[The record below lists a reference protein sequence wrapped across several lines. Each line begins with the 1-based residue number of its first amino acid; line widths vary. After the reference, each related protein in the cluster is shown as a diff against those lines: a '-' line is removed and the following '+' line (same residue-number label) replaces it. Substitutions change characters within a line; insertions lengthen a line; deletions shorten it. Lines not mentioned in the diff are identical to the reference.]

1 MAVRE
6 IKTTLSLDGE
16 KEFNRAISE
25 AGRGMRVM
33 ASEMKAAAADFDVTG
48 DEMEYLGRKSR
59 SLNSQIEQQEKIIR
73 ALEGA
78 VADSAQ
84 TYGEASS
91 KTDGYRI
98 KLNNAYA
105 ALSRLKKE
113 HEQTDKRMEELG
125 RDSERTGRRLE
136 QGIGEAA
143 DDVSRKF
150 DGMVN
155 KLDSDLGSIKA
166 MTSIS
171 AVVDVAGTIGGAVKG
186 AYDGVKSLVD
196 ETADYNRSMAF
207 LKINA
212 EQAGISFK
220 SIEDMFVS
228 VSGITGD
235 MDASIEG
242 LSNLLQIGLNPSQLE
257 RTVRLLSGIAIQ
269 IPDTMKFENLA
280 ESLLETISTGEAT
293 GQYAEYIDKLTKK
306 TGTDLETVNKALKN
320 AKKVG
325 DDAVVTSALAFL
337 EDGGALDAL
346 EKYKAEKEDLIKYFE
361 AQAKLTD
368 AQARL
373 GETMTPAATA
383 GIEMVAGFV
392 DKLTG
397 LIVSAGEAI
406 DKQKEKTKELQE
418 ENKEF
423 EESLEAETK
432 LYSTI
437 EELKEAR
444 KKAVEAGDTLEIE
457 RLDAELLLY
466 TESLNQKAQEYG
478 EGTEE
483 TFTEGFKDGLTE
495 DTSDED
501 VKSWWEK
508 LFSQTMLDDTKSYG
522 SDIAKNIGDGIE
534 SNAIYAVSKVNAMMA
549 DIQSALNRKITYPSI
564 GLPSQ
569 TSTTSYASAGT
580 SKTTIALDGKK
591 LGEATVDY
599 NNAALGQSLI
609 RAETY
614 G

>member
-48 DEMEYLGRKSR
+48 DEMEYLGRKSK
-59 SLNSQIEQQEKIIR
+59 SLNGQIEQQEKIIR

-84 TYGEASS
+84 TYGEASA

-186 AYDGVKSLVD
+186 AYDAVTGLVE
-196 ETADYNRSMAF
+196 ETAEYNKTMAF
-207 LKINA
+207 LKTNA
-212 EQAGISFK
+212 DQAGISFQTVK
-220 SIEDMFVS
+220 KMAVD

-235 MDASIEG
+235 MDATIEG
-242 LSNLLQIGLNPSQLE
+242 LSNLLASGFEADELSIAVE
-257 RTVRLLSGIAIQ
+257 RLSGAIIQ
-269 IPDTMKFENLA
+269 IPDTLKFESLA
-280 ESLLETISTGEAT
+280 DGLQETIAT
-293 GQYAEYIDKLTKK
+293 RNAVGQYAEYLERM
-306 TGTDLETVNKALKN
+306 GLDLDTVNKALAN
-320 AKKVG
+320 AGKEG
-325 DDAVVTSALAFL
+325 QEAVESVALSFL
-337 EDGGALDAL
+337 SGHGAEEAL
-346 EKYKAEKEDLIKYFE
+346 EKYRAENEALVKYFE

-383 GIEMVAGFV
+383 GIEAMSVFV
-392 DKLTG
+392 DKLNEMVVSVIGTVEKLNTEDPVQNK
-397 LIVSAGEAI
+397 LIEWA
-406 DKQKEKTKELQE
+406 DKLSGVDTKETYSQTGKNMVSEIVDGAESE
-418 ENKEF
+418 EQNVETDMKTIGDNIGTYVNDGLKAQIDTVA
-423 EESLEAETK
+423 STAAAMYQAIEAE
-432 LYSTI
+432 
-437 EELKEAR
+437 
-444 KKAVEAGDTLEIE
+444 
-457 RLDAELLLY
+457 
-466 TESLNQKAQEYG
+466 LNKPITGPKVIMPGQGSA
-478 EGTEE
+478 T
-483 TFTEGFKDGLTE
+483 
-495 DTSDED
+495 
-501 VKSWWEK
+501 
-508 LFSQTMLDDTKSYG
+508 SYG
-522 SDIAKNIGDGIE
+522 GQGSLT
-534 SNAIYAVSKVNAMMA
+534 VNV
-549 DIQSALNRKITYPSI
+549 N
-564 GLPSQ
+564 
-569 TSTTSYASAGT
+569 SY
-580 SKTTIALDGKK
+580 IDGKK
-591 LGEATVDY
+591 LSKSTVETDSAAIG
-599 NNAALGQSLI
+599 NAI
-609 RAETY
+609 DRAITY
-614 G
+614 GP

>member
-59 SLNSQIEQQEKIIR
+59 SLNSQIEQQEQIIR

-84 TYGEASS
+84 TYGEASA

-105 ALSRLKKE
+105 SLSRLKKE
-113 HEQTDKRMEELG
+113 HEQTDKRMEDLG

-207 LKINA
+207 LKTNA
-212 EQAGISFK
+212 EQAGISFQTVK
-220 SIEDMFVS
+220 KMAFD

-242 LSNLLQIGLNPSQLE
+242 LSNLLASGFEADELSTAVE
-257 RTVRLLSGIAIQ
+257 RLSGAIIQ
-269 IPDTMKFENLA
+269 LPDTLKFESLA
-280 ESLLETISTGEAT
+280 DGLQETIAT
-293 GQYAEYIDKLTKK
+293 RNAVGQYAEYLERM
-306 TGTDLETVNKALKN
+306 GLDLDTVNKSLAN
-320 AKKVG
+320 AGKEG
-325 DDAVVTSALAFL
+325 QEAVESVALAFL
-337 EDGGALDAL
+337 SGHGAEEAL
-346 EKYKAEKEDLIKYFE
+346 AKYKAEKEDLIKYFE

-423 EESLEAETK
+423 EKSLESETK

-483 TFTEGFKDGLTE
+483 TFTEGFKDSLTE

-549 DIQSALNRKITYPSI
+549 SIQSALNRKITYPSI
-564 GLPSQ
+564 GLPSP

-591 LGEATVDY
+591 LGEATVAY
-599 NNAALGQSLI
+599 NSAAMGESLI

>member
-59 SLNSQIEQQEKIIR
+59 SLNSQIEQQEQIIR

-84 TYGEASS
+84 TYGEASA

-171 AVVDVAGTIGGAVKG
+171 AVVDVARPIGGAVKG
-186 AYDGVKSLVD
+186 AYDGVKGLVD

-207 LKINA
+207 LKTNA
-212 EQAGISFK
+212 DQAGISFQTVK
-220 SIEDMFVS
+220 KMAVD

-235 MDASIEG
+235 MDATIEG
-242 LSNLLQIGLNPSQLE
+242 LSNLLASGFEADELSIAVE
-257 RTVRLLSGIAIQ
+257 RLSGAIIQ
-269 IPDTMKFENLA
+269 IPDTLKFESLA
-280 ESLLETISTGEAT
+280 DGLQETIAT
-293 GQYAEYIDKLTKK
+293 RNAVGQYAEYLERM
-306 TGTDLETVNKALKN
+306 GLDLDTVNKALAN
-320 AKKVG
+320 AGKEG
-325 DDAVVTSALAFL
+325 QEAVESVALSFL
-337 EDGGALDAL
+337 SGHGAEEAL
-346 EKYKAEKEDLIKYFE
+346 EKYRAENEALVKYFE

-483 TFTEGFKDGLTE
+483 TFTEGFKDSLTE

-534 SNAIYAVSKVNAMMA
+534 SNAIYAVSKVNTMMA
-549 DIQSALNRKITYPSI
+549 SIQSALNRKITYPSI
-564 GLPSQ
+564 SLPSP

-591 LGEATVDY
+591 LGEATVAY
-599 NNAALGQSLI
+599 NSAAMGESLI

>member
-48 DEMEYLGRKSR
+48 DEMEYLGRKSK
-59 SLNSQIEQQEKIIR
+59 SLNGQIEQQEKIIR

-84 TYGEASS
+84 TYGEASA

-186 AYDGVKSLVD
+186 AYDAVTGLVE
-196 ETADYNRSMAF
+196 ETAEYNKTMAF
-207 LKINA
+207 LKTNA
-212 EQAGISFK
+212 DQAGISFQTVK
-220 SIEDMFVS
+220 KMAVD

-235 MDASIEG
+235 MDATIEG
-242 LSNLLQIGLNPSQLE
+242 LSNLLASGFEADELSIAVE
-257 RTVRLLSGIAIQ
+257 RLSGAIIQ
-269 IPDTMKFENLA
+269 IPDTLKFESLA
-280 ESLLETISTGEAT
+280 DGLQETIAT
-293 GQYAEYIDKLTKK
+293 RNAVGQYAEYLERM
-306 TGTDLETVNKALKN
+306 GLDLDTVNKALAN
-320 AKKVG
+320 AGKEG
-325 DDAVVTSALAFL
+325 QEAVESVALSFL
-337 EDGGALDAL
+337 SGHGAEEAL
-346 EKYKAEKEDLIKYFE
+346 EKYRAENEALVKYFE

-383 GIEMVAGFV
+383 GIEAMSVFV
-392 DKLTG
+392 DKLNEMVVSVIGTVEKLNTEDPVQNK
-397 LIVSAGEAI
+397 LIEWA
-406 DKQKEKTKELQE
+406 DKLSGVDTKETYSQTGKNMVSEIVDGAESE
-418 ENKEF
+418 EQNAETDMKTIGDNIGTYVNDGLNAQIDTVA
-423 EESLEAETK
+423 STAAAMYQAIEAE
-432 LYSTI
+432 
-437 EELKEAR
+437 
-444 KKAVEAGDTLEIE
+444 
-457 RLDAELLLY
+457 
-466 TESLNQKAQEYG
+466 LNKPITGPKVIMPGQGSA
-478 EGTEE
+478 T
-483 TFTEGFKDGLTE
+483 
-495 DTSDED
+495 
-501 VKSWWEK
+501 
-508 LFSQTMLDDTKSYG
+508 SYG
-522 SDIAKNIGDGIE
+522 GQGSLT
-534 SNAIYAVSKVNAMMA
+534 VNV
-549 DIQSALNRKITYPSI
+549 N
-564 GLPSQ
+564 
-569 TSTTSYASAGT
+569 SY
-580 SKTTIALDGKK
+580 IDGKK
-591 LGEATVDY
+591 LSNSTVETDSAAIG
-599 NNAALGQSLI
+599 NAI
-609 RAETY
+609 DRAITY
-614 G
+614 GP

>member
-48 DEMEYLGRKSR
+48 DEMEYLGRKSK
-59 SLNSQIEQQEKIIR
+59 SLNGQIEQQEKIIR

-84 TYGEASS
+84 TYGEASA

-113 HEQTDKRMEELG
+113 HEQTDKRMDELG

-186 AYDGVKSLVD
+186 AYDAVTGLVE
-196 ETADYNRSMAF
+196 ETAEYNKTMAF
-207 LKINA
+207 LKTNA
-212 EQAGISFK
+212 DQAGISFQTVK
-220 SIEDMFVS
+220 KMAVD

-235 MDASIEG
+235 MDATIEG
-242 LSNLLQIGLNPSQLE
+242 LSNLLASGFEADELSIAVE
-257 RTVRLLSGIAIQ
+257 RLSGAIIQ
-269 IPDTMKFENLA
+269 IPDTLKFESLA
-280 ESLLETISTGEAT
+280 DGLQETIAT
-293 GQYAEYIDKLTKK
+293 RNAVGQYAEYLERM
-306 TGTDLETVNKALKN
+306 GLDLDTVNKALAN
-320 AKKVG
+320 AGKEG
-325 DDAVVTSALAFL
+325 QEAVESVALSFL
-337 EDGGALDAL
+337 SGHGAEEAL
-346 EKYKAEKEDLIKYFE
+346 EKYRAENEALVKYFE

-383 GIEMVAGFV
+383 GIEAMSVFV
-392 DKLTG
+392 DKLNEMVVSVIGTVEKLNTEDPVQNK
-397 LIVSAGEAI
+397 LIEWA
-406 DKQKEKTKELQE
+406 DKLSGVDTKETYSQTGKNMVSEIVDGAESE
-418 ENKEF
+418 EQNAETDMKTIGDNIGTYVNDGLNAQIDTVA
-423 EESLEAETK
+423 STAAAMYQAIEAE
-432 LYSTI
+432 
-437 EELKEAR
+437 
-444 KKAVEAGDTLEIE
+444 
-457 RLDAELLLY
+457 
-466 TESLNQKAQEYG
+466 LNKPITGPKVIMPGQGSA
-478 EGTEE
+478 T
-483 TFTEGFKDGLTE
+483 
-495 DTSDED
+495 
-501 VKSWWEK
+501 
-508 LFSQTMLDDTKSYG
+508 SYG
-522 SDIAKNIGDGIE
+522 GQGRLT
-534 SNAIYAVSKVNAMMA
+534 VNV
-549 DIQSALNRKITYPSI
+549 N
-564 GLPSQ
+564 
-569 TSTTSYASAGT
+569 SY
-580 SKTTIALDGKK
+580 IDGKK
-591 LGEATVDY
+591 LSNSTVETDSAAIG
-599 NNAALGQSLI
+599 NAI
-609 RAETY
+609 DRAITY
-614 G
+614 GP

>member
-16 KEFNRAISE
+16 KEFNKAINE

-84 TYGEASS
+84 TYGEASA

-105 ALSRLKKE
+105 SLSRLKKE

-125 RDSERTGRRLE
+125 RDSERTGRKLE

-150 DGMVN
+150 DSMVN
-155 KLDSDLGSIKA
+155 KLDSDIGSIKS

-171 AVVDVAGTIGGAVKG
+171 AVVDVAGTIGGALKG
-186 AYDGVKSLVD
+186 AYDGVKGLVD
-196 ETADYNRSMAF
+196 ETAEYNRDIGK
-207 LKINA
+207 LKTNA
-212 EQAGISFK
+212 QNAGIEFALVK
-220 SIEDMFVS
+220 DLTKDIAV
-228 VSGITGD
+228 ITGD

-242 LSNLLQIGLNPSQLE
+242 MSNLLGAGLNADELVDVVNQLLGA
-257 RTVRLLSGIAIQ
+257 VIKF
-269 IPDTMKFENLA
+269 PDTMKFETLA
-280 ESLLETISTGEAT
+280 EDLRMAIGEGGISGSLSELLTTLLPNGIKDLELLNKAIVNASKVGE
-293 GQYAEYIDKLTKK
+293 GPKK
-306 TGTDLETVNKALKN
+306 TAVLSSLTELGLEETYEL
-320 AKKVG
+320 
-325 DDAVVTSALAFL
+325 
-337 EDGGALDAL
+337 
-346 EKYKAEKEDLIKYFE
+346 YKAQNEEITKYYE
-361 AQAKLTD
+361 AQYKLTD
-368 AQARL
+368 AMANL
-373 GETMTPAATA
+373 GKTMTPAATS
-383 GIEMVAGFV
+383 GIELVAGFV
-392 DKLTG
+392 DKMTG
-397 LIVSAGEAI
+397 LIVAAGEAI
-406 DKQKEKTKELQE
+406 DKQNEKTKELQE
-418 ENKEF
+418 QQKVF
-423 EESLEAETK
+423 EESLESETK

-478 EGTEE
+478 EGIEE
-483 TFTEGFKDGLTE
+483 TLTDGFTDSLKE
-495 DTSDED
+495 DTSEEET
-501 VKSWWEK
+501 KSWWEK
-508 LFSQTMLDDTKSYG
+508 LFSQTMLDDTKTYG

-534 SNAIYAVSKVNAMMA
+534 SNAYYAVGKVNAMMA
-549 DIQSALNRKITYPSI
+549 SIQAALNRKITYPTI
-564 GLPSQ
+564 RP
-569 TSTTSYASAGT
+569 STTTSSAAYASAGT
-580 SKTTIALDGKK
+580 GKTTLSIDGKK
-591 LGEATVDY
+591 LGEATVAY

>member
-16 KEFNRAISE
+16 KEFNKAINE

-84 TYGEASS
+84 TYGEASA

-105 ALSRLKKE
+105 SLSKLKKE

-150 DGMVN
+150 DSMVN
-155 KLDSDLGSIKA
+155 KLDSDIGSIKS

-171 AVVDVAGTIGGAVKG
+171 AVVDVAGTIGGALKG
-186 AYDGVKSLVD
+186 AYDGVKGLVD
-196 ETADYNRSMAF
+196 ETAEYNRSMSF
-207 LKINA
+207 LKTNA
-212 EQAGISFK
+212 DQAGISFQTVK
-220 SIEDMFVS
+220 KMALD

-242 LSNLLQIGLNPSQLE
+242 LSNLLASGFEEDELAIAVD
-257 RTVRLLSGIAIQ
+257 RLSGAIIQ
-269 IPDTMKFENLA
+269 IPDTLKFESLA
-280 ESLLETISTGEAT
+280 DGLQETIAT
-293 GQYAEYIDKLTKK
+293 RNAVGQYAEYLERM
-306 TGTDLETVNKALKN
+306 GLDLDTVNKAL
-320 AKKVG
+320 AKAGKEG
-325 DDAVVTSALAFL
+325 QEAVESVALSFLSGHGAEEALA
-337 EDGGALDAL
+337 
-346 EKYKAEKEDLIKYFE
+346 KYRAENEELVKYFE

-368 AQARL
+368 AQAKL

-383 GIEMVAGFV
+383 GIELVAGFV

-397 LIVSAGEAI
+397 LIVAAGEAI
-406 DKQKEKTKELQE
+406 DKQNEKTKELQE
-418 ENKEF
+418 QQKVF
-423 EESLEAETK
+423 EESLESETK

-437 EELKEAR
+437 DELKEAR

-478 EGTEE
+478 EGIEE
-483 TFTEGFKDGLTE
+483 TLTDGFTDSLKE
-495 DTSDED
+495 DTSEEET
-501 VKSWWEK
+501 KSWWEK
-508 LFSQTMLDDTKSYG
+508 LFSQTMLDDTKTYG

-534 SNAIYAVSKVNAMMA
+534 SNAYYAVGKVNAMMA
-549 DIQSALNRKITYPSI
+549 SIQAALNRKITYPTI
-564 GLPSQ
+564 RPSTN
-569 TSTTSYASAGT
+569 TSSAAYASAGT
-580 SKTTIALDGKK
+580 GKTTLSIDGKK
-591 LGEATVDY
+591 LGEATVAY

>member
-48 DEMEYLGRKSR
+48 DEVEYLGRKSR

-84 TYGEASS
+84 TYGEASA

-171 AVVDVAGTIGGAVKG
+171 AVVDVAGTIGSAVKG
-186 AYDGVKSLVD
+186 AYDAVTGLVE
-196 ETADYNRSMAF
+196 ETAEYNKTMAF
-207 LKINA
+207 LKTNA
-212 EQAGISFK
+212 DQAGISFQTVK
-220 SIEDMFVS
+220 KMAVD

-235 MDASIEG
+235 MDATIEG
-242 LSNLLQIGLNPSQLE
+242 LSNLLASGFEADELSIAVE
-257 RTVRLLSGIAIQ
+257 RLSGAIIQ
-269 IPDTMKFENLA
+269 IPDTLKFESLA
-280 ESLLETISTGEAT
+280 DGLQETIAT
-293 GQYAEYIDKLTKK
+293 RNAVGQYAEYLERM
-306 TGTDLETVNKALKN
+306 GLDLDTVNKALAN
-320 AKKVG
+320 AGKEG
-325 DDAVVTSALAFL
+325 QEAVESVALSFL
-337 EDGGALDAL
+337 SGHGAEEAL
-346 EKYKAEKEDLIKYFE
+346 EKYRAENEALVKYFE

-383 GIEMVAGFV
+383 GIEAMSVFV
-392 DKLTG
+392 DKLNEMVVSVIGTVEKLNTEDPVQNK
-397 LIVSAGEAI
+397 LIEWA
-406 DKQKEKTKELQE
+406 DKLSGVDTKETYSQTGKNMVSEIVDGAESE
-418 ENKEF
+418 EQNAETDMKTIGDNIGTYVNDGLNAQIDTVA
-423 EESLEAETK
+423 STAAAMYQAIEAE
-432 LYSTI
+432 
-437 EELKEAR
+437 
-444 KKAVEAGDTLEIE
+444 
-457 RLDAELLLY
+457 
-466 TESLNQKAQEYG
+466 LNKPITGPKVVMPGQGSA
-478 EGTEE
+478 T
-483 TFTEGFKDGLTE
+483 
-495 DTSDED
+495 
-501 VKSWWEK
+501 
-508 LFSQTMLDDTKSYG
+508 SYG
-522 SDIAKNIGDGIE
+522 GQGRLT
-534 SNAIYAVSKVNAMMA
+534 VNV
-549 DIQSALNRKITYPSI
+549 N
-564 GLPSQ
+564 
-569 TSTTSYASAGT
+569 SY
-580 SKTTIALDGKK
+580 IDGKK
-591 LGEATVDY
+591 LSKSTVETDSAAIG
-599 NNAALGQSLI
+599 NAI
-609 RAETY
+609 DRAITY
-614 G
+614 GP

>member
-48 DEMEYLGRKSR
+48 DEMEYLGRKSK
-59 SLNSQIEQQEKIIR
+59 SLNGQIEQQEKIIR

-84 TYGEASS
+84 TYGEASAN
-91 KTDGYRI
+91 TDGYRI

-186 AYDGVKSLVD
+186 AYDAVTGLVE
-196 ETADYNRSMAF
+196 ETSEYNRTMAF
-207 LKINA
+207 LKTNA
-212 EQAGISFK
+212 DQAGISFQTVK
-220 SIEDMFVS
+220 KMAVD

-235 MDASIEG
+235 MDATIEG
-242 LSNLLQIGLNPSQLE
+242 LSNLLASGFEADELSIAVE
-257 RTVRLLSGIAIQ
+257 RLSGAIIQ
-269 IPDTMKFENLA
+269 IPDTLKFESLA
-280 ESLLETISTGEAT
+280 DGLQETIAT
-293 GQYAEYIDKLTKK
+293 RNAVGQYAEYLERM
-306 TGTDLETVNKALKN
+306 GLDLETVNKALAN
-320 AKKVG
+320 AGKEG
-325 DDAVVTSALAFL
+325 QEAVESVALSFL
-337 EDGGALDAL
+337 SGHGAEEAL
-346 EKYKAEKEDLIKYFE
+346 EKYRAENEALVKYFE

-383 GIEMVAGFV
+383 GIEAMSVFV
-392 DKLTG
+392 DKLNEMVVSVIGTVEKLNTEDPVQNK
-397 LIVSAGEAI
+397 LIEWA
-406 DKQKEKTKELQE
+406 DKLSGVDTKETYSQTGKNMVSEIVDGAESE
-418 ENKEF
+418 EQNAETDMKTIGDNIGTYVNDGLNAQIDTVA
-423 EESLEAETK
+423 STAAAMYQAIEAE
-432 LYSTI
+432 
-437 EELKEAR
+437 
-444 KKAVEAGDTLEIE
+444 
-457 RLDAELLLY
+457 
-466 TESLNQKAQEYG
+466 LNKPITGPKVVMPGQGSA
-478 EGTEE
+478 T
-483 TFTEGFKDGLTE
+483 
-495 DTSDED
+495 
-501 VKSWWEK
+501 
-508 LFSQTMLDDTKSYG
+508 SYG
-522 SDIAKNIGDGIE
+522 GQGSLT
-534 SNAIYAVSKVNAMMA
+534 VNV
-549 DIQSALNRKITYPSI
+549 N
-564 GLPSQ
+564 
-569 TSTTSYASAGT
+569 SY
-580 SKTTIALDGKK
+580 IDGKK
-591 LGEATVDY
+591 LSNSTVETDSAAIG
-599 NNAALGQSLI
+599 NAI
-609 RAETY
+609 DRAITY
-614 G
+614 GP

>member
-59 SLNSQIEQQEKIIR
+59 SLNSQIEQQEQIIR

-84 TYGEASS
+84 TYGEASA

-105 ALSRLKKE
+105 SLSRLKKE

-186 AYDGVKSLVD
+186 AYDAVTGLVE
-196 ETADYNRSMAF
+196 ETSEYNRTMAF
-207 LKINA
+207 LKTNA
-212 EQAGISFK
+212 DQAGTSFQTVK
-220 SIEDMFVS
+220 KMAVD

-235 MDASIEG
+235 MDATIEG
-242 LSNLLQIGLNPSQLE
+242 LSNLLASGFEADELSIAVE
-257 RTVRLLSGIAIQ
+257 RLSGAIIQ
-269 IPDTMKFENLA
+269 IPDTLKFESLA
-280 ESLLETISTGEAT
+280 DGLQETIAT
-293 GQYAEYIDKLTKK
+293 RNAVGQYAEYLERM
-306 TGTDLETVNKALKN
+306 GLDLDTVNKALAN
-320 AKKVG
+320 AGKEG
-325 DDAVVTSALAFL
+325 QEAVESVALSFL
-337 EDGGALDAL
+337 SGHGAEEAL
-346 EKYKAEKEDLIKYFE
+346 EKYRAENEALVKYFE

-383 GIEMVAGFV
+383 GIEAMSVFV
-392 DKLTG
+392 DKLNEMVVSVIGTVEKLNTEDPVQNKLIEWADKLSGVDTKDTYSQTG
-397 LIVSAGEAI
+397 KNMVSEIVDGAESEEQNAETDMKTIGDNIGTYINDGLNAQIDTVASTAAAMYQAI
-406 DKQKEKTKELQE
+406 
-418 ENKEF
+418 
-423 EESLEAETK
+423 EAE
-432 LYSTI
+432 
-437 EELKEAR
+437 
-444 KKAVEAGDTLEIE
+444 
-457 RLDAELLLY
+457 
-466 TESLNQKAQEYG
+466 LNKPITGPKVIMPGQGSA
-478 EGTEE
+478 T
-483 TFTEGFKDGLTE
+483 
-495 DTSDED
+495 
-501 VKSWWEK
+501 
-508 LFSQTMLDDTKSYG
+508 SYG
-522 SDIAKNIGDGIE
+522 GQGRLT
-534 SNAIYAVSKVNAMMA
+534 VNV
-549 DIQSALNRKITYPSI
+549 N
-564 GLPSQ
+564 
-569 TSTTSYASAGT
+569 SY
-580 SKTTIALDGKK
+580 IDGKK
-591 LGEATVDY
+591 LSNSTVETDSAAIG
-599 NNAALGQSLI
+599 NAI
-609 RAETY
+609 DRAITY
-614 G
+614 GP

>member
-59 SLNSQIEQQEKIIR
+59 SLNSQIEQQEQIIR

-84 TYGEASS
+84 TYGEASA

-171 AVVDVAGTIGGAVKG
+171 AVVDVAGTIGGSVKG
-186 AYDGVKSLVD
+186 AYDAVTGLVE
-196 ETADYNRSMAF
+196 ETAEYNKTMAF
-207 LKINA
+207 LKTNA
-212 EQAGISFK
+212 DQAGISFQTVK
-220 SIEDMFVS
+220 KMAVD

-235 MDASIEG
+235 MDATIEG
-242 LSNLLQIGLNPSQLE
+242 LSNLLASGFEADELSIAVE
-257 RTVRLLSGIAIQ
+257 RLSGAIIQ
-269 IPDTMKFENLA
+269 IPDTLKFESLA
-280 ESLLETISTGEAT
+280 DGLQETIAT
-293 GQYAEYIDKLTKK
+293 RNAVGQYAEYLERM
-306 TGTDLETVNKALKN
+306 GLDLDTVNKALAN
-320 AKKVG
+320 AGKEG
-325 DDAVVTSALAFL
+325 QEAVESVALSFL
-337 EDGGALDAL
+337 SGHGAEEAL
-346 EKYKAEKEDLIKYFE
+346 EKYRAENEALVKYFE

-383 GIEMVAGFV
+383 GIEAMSVFV
-392 DKLTG
+392 DKLNEMVVSVIGTVEKLNTEDPVQNK
-397 LIVSAGEAI
+397 LIEWA
-406 DKQKEKTKELQE
+406 DKLSGVDTKETYSQTGKNMVSEIVDGAESE
-418 ENKEF
+418 EQNAETDMKTIGDNIGTYVNDGLNAQIDTVA
-423 EESLEAETK
+423 STAAAMYQAIEAE
-432 LYSTI
+432 
-437 EELKEAR
+437 
-444 KKAVEAGDTLEIE
+444 
-457 RLDAELLLY
+457 
-466 TESLNQKAQEYG
+466 LNKPITGPKVVMPGQGSA
-478 EGTEE
+478 T
-483 TFTEGFKDGLTE
+483 
-495 DTSDED
+495 
-501 VKSWWEK
+501 
-508 LFSQTMLDDTKSYG
+508 SYG
-522 SDIAKNIGDGIE
+522 GQGSLT
-534 SNAIYAVSKVNAMMA
+534 VNV
-549 DIQSALNRKITYPSI
+549 N
-564 GLPSQ
+564 
-569 TSTTSYASAGT
+569 SY
-580 SKTTIALDGKK
+580 IDGKK
-591 LGEATVDY
+591 LSKSTVETDSAAIG
-599 NNAALGQSLI
+599 NAI
-609 RAETY
+609 DRAITY
-614 G
+614 GP

>member
-59 SLNSQIEQQEKIIR
+59 SLNSQIEQQEQIIR

-84 TYGEASS
+84 TYGEASA

-171 AVVDVAGTIGGAVKG
+171 AVVDVAGTIGGAMKG
-186 AYDGVKSLVD
+186 AYDAVTGLVE
-196 ETADYNRSMAF
+196 ETSEYNRTMAF
-207 LKINA
+207 LKTNA
-212 EQAGISFK
+212 DQAGISFQTVK
-220 SIEDMFVS
+220 KMAVD

-235 MDASIEG
+235 MDATIEG
-242 LSNLLQIGLNPSQLE
+242 LSNLLASGFEADELSIAVE
-257 RTVRLLSGIAIQ
+257 RLSGAIIQ
-269 IPDTMKFENLA
+269 IPDTLKFESLA
-280 ESLLETISTGEAT
+280 DGLQETIAT
-293 GQYAEYIDKLTKK
+293 RNAVGQYAEYLERM
-306 TGTDLETVNKALKN
+306 GLDLDTVNKALAN
-320 AKKVG
+320 AGKEG
-325 DDAVVTSALAFL
+325 QEAVESVALSFL
-337 EDGGALDAL
+337 SGHGAEEAL
-346 EKYKAEKEDLIKYFE
+346 EKYRAENEALVKYFE

-383 GIEMVAGFV
+383 GIEAMSVFV
-392 DKLTG
+392 DKLNSMVVSVIGTVDKLNEDDPVQNK
-397 LIVSAGEAI
+397 LIEWA
-406 DKQKEKTKELQE
+406 DKLSGVDTKETYSQTGKNMVSEIVDGAESE
-418 ENKEF
+418 EQNAETDMKTIGDNIGTYVNDGLNAQIDTVA
-423 EESLEAETK
+423 STAAAMYQAIEAE
-432 LYSTI
+432 
-437 EELKEAR
+437 
-444 KKAVEAGDTLEIE
+444 
-457 RLDAELLLY
+457 
-466 TESLNQKAQEYG
+466 LNKPITGPKVVMPGQGSA
-478 EGTEE
+478 T
-483 TFTEGFKDGLTE
+483 
-495 DTSDED
+495 
-501 VKSWWEK
+501 
-508 LFSQTMLDDTKSYG
+508 SYG
-522 SDIAKNIGDGIE
+522 GQGSLT
-534 SNAIYAVSKVNAMMA
+534 VNV
-549 DIQSALNRKITYPSI
+549 N
-564 GLPSQ
+564 
-569 TSTTSYASAGT
+569 SY
-580 SKTTIALDGKK
+580 IDGKK
-591 LGEATVDY
+591 LSNSTVETDSAAIG
-599 NNAALGQSLI
+599 NAI
-609 RAETY
+609 DRAITY
-614 G
+614 GP

>member
-16 KEFNRAISE
+16 KEFNRAINE

-84 TYGEASS
+84 TYGEASA

-125 RDSERTGRRLE
+125 RDSERTGRKLE

-155 KLDSDLGSIKA
+155 KLDSDIGSIKS

-171 AVVDVAGTIGGAVKG
+171 AVVDVAGKIGGALKG
-186 AYDGVKSLVD
+186 AYDGVKGLVD
-196 ETADYNRSMAF
+196 ETAEYNRDIGK
-207 LKINA
+207 LKTNA
-212 EQAGISFK
+212 QNAGIEFALVK
-220 SIEDMFVS
+220 DLTKDIAV
-228 VSGITGD
+228 ITGD

-242 LSNLLQIGLNPSQLE
+242 MSNLLGAGLNADELVDVVNQLLGA
-257 RTVRLLSGIAIQ
+257 VIKF
-269 IPDTMKFENLA
+269 PDTMKFETLA
-280 ESLLETISTGEAT
+280 EDLRMAIGEGGISGSLSELLTTLLPNGIKDLELLNKAIVNASKVGE
-293 GQYAEYIDKLTKK
+293 GPKK
-306 TGTDLETVNKALKN
+306 TAVLSSLTELGLEETYEL
-320 AKKVG
+320 
-325 DDAVVTSALAFL
+325 
-337 EDGGALDAL
+337 
-346 EKYKAEKEDLIKYFE
+346 YKAQNKEITKYYE
-361 AQAKLTD
+361 AQYKLTD
-368 AQARL
+368 AMANL
-373 GETMTPAATA
+373 GKTMTPASTS
-383 GIEMVAGFV
+383 GIEMMSGFV
-392 DKLTG
+392 DKMTELISAAGKKVEEFNAEAEQSQEAAAAFDDAVDAETG
-397 LIVSAGEAI
+397 YYTKLDELNEKIREA
-406 DKQKEKTKELQE
+406 DRSGNT
-418 ENKEF
+418 
-423 EESLEAETK
+423 LEASR
-432 LYSTI
+432 LM
-437 EELKEAR
+437 EER
-444 KKAVEAGDTLEIE
+444 KKLIDEIASYVQE
-457 RLDAELLLY
+457 NDDKI
-466 TESLNQKAQEYG
+466 TESLTTG
-478 EGTEE
+478 VT
-483 TFTEGFKDGLTE
+483 DGLEE
-495 DTSDED
+495 DTSEEE

-522 SDIAKNIGDGIE
+522 SDIAKNIGDGIDD
-534 SNAIYAVSKVNAMMA
+534 NAYYAIGKARAMMSS
-549 DIQSALNRKITYPSI
+549 IQSALNRKLTYPTIS
-564 GLPSQ
+564 P
-569 TSTTSYASAGT
+569 STTTSSTAYASAGT
-580 SKTTIALDGKK
+580 GKTTLSIDGKK
-591 LGEATVDY
+591 LGEATVAY

>member
-48 DEMEYLGRKSR
+48 DEMEYLGRKSK
-59 SLNSQIEQQEKIIR
+59 SLNGQIEQQEKIIR

-84 TYGEASS
+84 TYGEASA

-105 ALSRLKKE
+105 SLSRLKKE

-186 AYDGVKSLVD
+186 AYDAVTGLVE
-196 ETADYNRSMAF
+196 ETAEYNKTMAF
-207 LKINA
+207 LKTNA
-212 EQAGISFK
+212 DQAGISFQTVK
-220 SIEDMFVS
+220 KMAVD

-235 MDASIEG
+235 MDATIEG
-242 LSNLLQIGLNPSQLE
+242 LSNLLASGFEADELSIAVE
-257 RTVRLLSGIAIQ
+257 RLSGAIIQ
-269 IPDTMKFENLA
+269 IPDTLKFESLA
-280 ESLLETISTGEAT
+280 DGLQETIAT
-293 GQYAEYIDKLTKK
+293 RNAVGQYAEYLERM
-306 TGTDLETVNKALKN
+306 GLDLDTVNKALAN
-320 AKKVG
+320 AGKEG
-325 DDAVVTSALAFL
+325 QEAVESVALSFL
-337 EDGGALDAL
+337 SGHGAEEAL
-346 EKYKAEKEDLIKYFE
+346 EKYRAENEALVKYFE

-383 GIEMVAGFV
+383 GIEAMSVFV
-392 DKLTG
+392 DKLNEMVVSVIGTVEKLNTEDPVQNK
-397 LIVSAGEAI
+397 LIEWA
-406 DKQKEKTKELQE
+406 DKLSGVDTKETYSQTGKNMVSEIVDGAESE
-418 ENKEF
+418 EQNAETDMKTIGDNIGTYVNDGLNAQIDTVA
-423 EESLEAETK
+423 STAAAMYQAIEAE
-432 LYSTI
+432 
-437 EELKEAR
+437 
-444 KKAVEAGDTLEIE
+444 
-457 RLDAELLLY
+457 
-466 TESLNQKAQEYG
+466 LNKPITGPKVIMPGQGSA
-478 EGTEE
+478 T
-483 TFTEGFKDGLTE
+483 
-495 DTSDED
+495 
-501 VKSWWEK
+501 
-508 LFSQTMLDDTKSYG
+508 SYG
-522 SDIAKNIGDGIE
+522 GQGSLT
-534 SNAIYAVSKVNAMMA
+534 VNV
-549 DIQSALNRKITYPSI
+549 N
-564 GLPSQ
+564 
-569 TSTTSYASAGT
+569 SY
-580 SKTTIALDGKK
+580 IDGKK
-591 LGEATVDY
+591 LSKSTVETDSAAIG
-599 NNAALGQSLI
+599 NAI
-609 RAETY
+609 DRAITY
-614 G
+614 GP

>member
-84 TYGEASS
+84 TYGEASA

-171 AVVDVAGTIGGAVKG
+171 AVVDVAGTIGGAEKG
-186 AYDGVKSLVD
+186 AYDAVTGLVE
-196 ETADYNRSMAF
+196 ETAEYNKTMAF
-207 LKINA
+207 LKTNA
-212 EQAGISFK
+212 DQAGISFQTVK
-220 SIEDMFVS
+220 KMAVD

-235 MDASIEG
+235 MDATIEG
-242 LSNLLQIGLNPSQLE
+242 LSNLLASGFEADELSIAVE
-257 RTVRLLSGIAIQ
+257 RLSGAIIQ
-269 IPDTMKFENLA
+269 IPDTLKFESLA
-280 ESLLETISTGEAT
+280 DGLQETIAT
-293 GQYAEYIDKLTKK
+293 RNAVGQYAEYLERM
-306 TGTDLETVNKALKN
+306 GLDLDTVNKALAN
-320 AKKVG
+320 AGKEG
-325 DDAVVTSALAFL
+325 QEAVESVALSFL
-337 EDGGALDAL
+337 SGHGAEEAL
-346 EKYKAEKEDLIKYFE
+346 EKYRAENEALVKYFE

-383 GIEMVAGFV
+383 GIEAMSVFV
-392 DKLTG
+392 DKLNEMVVSVIGTVEKLNTEDPVQNK
-397 LIVSAGEAI
+397 LIEWA
-406 DKQKEKTKELQE
+406 DKLSGVDTKETYSQTGKNMVSEIVDGAESE
-418 ENKEF
+418 EQNAETDMKTIGDNIGTYVNDGLKAQIDTVA
-423 EESLEAETK
+423 STAAAMYQAIEAE
-432 LYSTI
+432 
-437 EELKEAR
+437 
-444 KKAVEAGDTLEIE
+444 
-457 RLDAELLLY
+457 
-466 TESLNQKAQEYG
+466 LNKPITGPKVIMPGQGSA
-478 EGTEE
+478 T
-483 TFTEGFKDGLTE
+483 
-495 DTSDED
+495 
-501 VKSWWEK
+501 
-508 LFSQTMLDDTKSYG
+508 SYG
-522 SDIAKNIGDGIE
+522 GQGSLT
-534 SNAIYAVSKVNAMMA
+534 VNV
-549 DIQSALNRKITYPSI
+549 N
-564 GLPSQ
+564 
-569 TSTTSYASAGT
+569 SY
-580 SKTTIALDGKK
+580 IDGKK
-591 LGEATVDY
+591 LSKSTVETDSAAIG
-599 NNAALGQSLI
+599 NAI
-609 RAETY
+609 DRAITY
-614 G
+614 GP

>member
-6 IKTTLSLDGE
+6 IKTTLTLDGE

-48 DEMEYLGRKSR
+48 DEMEYLGRKSK
-59 SLNSQIEQQEKIIR
+59 SLNGQIEQQEKIIR

-84 TYGEASS
+84 TYGEASA

-186 AYDGVKSLVD
+186 AYDAVTGLVE
-196 ETADYNRSMAF
+196 ETAEYNKTMAF
-207 LKINA
+207 LKTNA
-212 EQAGISFK
+212 DQAGISFQTVK
-220 SIEDMFVS
+220 KMAVD

-235 MDASIEG
+235 MDATIEG
-242 LSNLLQIGLNPSQLE
+242 LSNLLASGFEADELSIAVE
-257 RTVRLLSGIAIQ
+257 RLSGAIIQ
-269 IPDTMKFENLA
+269 IPDTLKFESLA
-280 ESLLETISTGEAT
+280 DGLQETIAT
-293 GQYAEYIDKLTKK
+293 RNAVGQYAEYLERM
-306 TGTDLETVNKALKN
+306 GLDLETVNKALAN
-320 AKKVG
+320 AGKEG
-325 DDAVVTSALAFL
+325 QEAVESVALSFL
-337 EDGGALDAL
+337 SGHGAEEAL
-346 EKYKAEKEDLIKYFE
+346 EKYRAENEELIKYFE

-383 GIEMVAGFV
+383 GIEAMSVFV
-392 DKLTG
+392 DKLNEMVVSVIGTVEKLNTEDPVQNK
-397 LIVSAGEAI
+397 LIEWA
-406 DKQKEKTKELQE
+406 DKLSGVDTKETYSQTGKNMVSEIVDGAESE
-418 ENKEF
+418 EQNAETDMKTIGDNIGTYVNDGLNAQIGTVA
-423 EESLEAETK
+423 STAAAMYQAIEAE
-432 LYSTI
+432 
-437 EELKEAR
+437 
-444 KKAVEAGDTLEIE
+444 
-457 RLDAELLLY
+457 
-466 TESLNQKAQEYG
+466 LNKPITGPKVIMPGQGSA
-478 EGTEE
+478 T
-483 TFTEGFKDGLTE
+483 
-495 DTSDED
+495 
-501 VKSWWEK
+501 
-508 LFSQTMLDDTKSYG
+508 SYG
-522 SDIAKNIGDGIE
+522 GQGRLT
-534 SNAIYAVSKVNAMMA
+534 VNV
-549 DIQSALNRKITYPSI
+549 N
-564 GLPSQ
+564 
-569 TSTTSYASAGT
+569 SY
-580 SKTTIALDGKK
+580 IDGKK
-591 LGEATVDY
+591 LSNSTVETDSAAIG
-599 NNAALGQSLI
+599 NAI
-609 RAETY
+609 DRAITY
-614 G
+614 GP

>member
-48 DEMEYLGRKSR
+48 DEMEYLGRKSK
-59 SLNSQIEQQEKIIR
+59 SLNSQIEQQEQIIR

-84 TYGEASS
+84 TYGEASA

-186 AYDGVKSLVD
+186 AYDAVTGLVE
-196 ETADYNRSMAF
+196 ETSEYNRTMAF
-207 LKINA
+207 LKTNA
-212 EQAGISFK
+212 DQAGISFQTVK
-220 SIEDMFVS
+220 KMAVD

-235 MDASIEG
+235 MDATIEG
-242 LSNLLQIGLNPSQLE
+242 LSNLLASGFEADELSIAVE
-257 RTVRLLSGIAIQ
+257 RLSGAIIQ
-269 IPDTMKFENLA
+269 IPDTLKFESLA
-280 ESLLETISTGEAT
+280 DGLQETIAT
-293 GQYAEYIDKLTKK
+293 RNAVGQYAEYLERM
-306 TGTDLETVNKALKN
+306 GLDLDTVNKALAN
-320 AKKVG
+320 AGKEG
-325 DDAVVTSALAFL
+325 QEAVESVALSFL
-337 EDGGALDAL
+337 SGHGAEEAL
-346 EKYKAEKEDLIKYFE
+346 EKYRAENEALVKYFE

-383 GIEMVAGFV
+383 GIEAMSVFV
-392 DKLTG
+392 DKLNEMVVSVIGTVEKLNTEDPVQNK
-397 LIVSAGEAI
+397 LIEWA
-406 DKQKEKTKELQE
+406 DKLSGVDTKETYSQTGKNMVSEIVDGAESE
-418 ENKEF
+418 EQNAETDMKTIGDNIGTYVNDGLNAQIDTVA
-423 EESLEAETK
+423 STAAAMYQAIEAE
-432 LYSTI
+432 
-437 EELKEAR
+437 
-444 KKAVEAGDTLEIE
+444 
-457 RLDAELLLY
+457 
-466 TESLNQKAQEYG
+466 LNKPITGPKVIMPGQGSA
-478 EGTEE
+478 T
-483 TFTEGFKDGLTE
+483 
-495 DTSDED
+495 
-501 VKSWWEK
+501 
-508 LFSQTMLDDTKSYG
+508 SYG
-522 SDIAKNIGDGIE
+522 GQGSLT
-534 SNAIYAVSKVNAMMA
+534 VNV
-549 DIQSALNRKITYPSI
+549 N
-564 GLPSQ
+564 
-569 TSTTSYASAGT
+569 SY
-580 SKTTIALDGKK
+580 IDGKK
-591 LGEATVDY
+591 LSKSTVETDSAAIG
-599 NNAALGQSLI
+599 NAI
-609 RAETY
+609 DRAITY
-614 G
+614 GP

>member
-84 TYGEASS
+84 TYGEASA

-186 AYDGVKSLVD
+186 AYDAVTGLVE
-196 ETADYNRSMAF
+196 ETAEYNKTMAF
-207 LKINA
+207 LKTNA
-212 EQAGISFK
+212 DQAGISFQTVK
-220 SIEDMFVS
+220 KMAID

-235 MDASIEG
+235 MDATIEG
-242 LSNLLQIGLNPSQLE
+242 LSNLLASGFEADELSIAVE
-257 RTVRLLSGIAIQ
+257 RLSGAIIQ
-269 IPDTMKFENLA
+269 IPDTLKFESLA
-280 ESLLETISTGEAT
+280 DGLQETIAT
-293 GQYAEYIDKLTKK
+293 RNAVGQYAEYLERM
-306 TGTDLETVNKALKN
+306 GLDLDTVNKALAN
-320 AKKVG
+320 AGKEG
-325 DDAVVTSALAFL
+325 QEAVESVALSFL
-337 EDGGALDAL
+337 SGHGAEEAL
-346 EKYKAEKEDLIKYFE
+346 EKYRAENEALVKYFE

-383 GIEMVAGFV
+383 GIEAMSVFV
-392 DKLTG
+392 DKLNEMVVSVIGTVEKLNTEDPVQNK
-397 LIVSAGEAI
+397 LIEWA
-406 DKQKEKTKELQE
+406 DKLSGVDTKETYSQTGKNMVSEIVDGAESE
-418 ENKEF
+418 EQNAETDMKTIGDNIGTYVNDGLKAQIDTVA
-423 EESLEAETK
+423 STAAAMYQAIEAE
-432 LYSTI
+432 
-437 EELKEAR
+437 
-444 KKAVEAGDTLEIE
+444 
-457 RLDAELLLY
+457 
-466 TESLNQKAQEYG
+466 LNKPITGPKVIMPGQGSA
-478 EGTEE
+478 T
-483 TFTEGFKDGLTE
+483 
-495 DTSDED
+495 
-501 VKSWWEK
+501 
-508 LFSQTMLDDTKSYG
+508 SYG
-522 SDIAKNIGDGIE
+522 GQGSLT
-534 SNAIYAVSKVNAMMA
+534 VNV
-549 DIQSALNRKITYPSI
+549 N
-564 GLPSQ
+564 
-569 TSTTSYASAGT
+569 SY
-580 SKTTIALDGKK
+580 IDGKK
-591 LGEATVDY
+591 LSKSTVETDSAAIG
-599 NNAALGQSLI
+599 NAI
-609 RAETY
+609 DRAITY
-614 G
+614 GP

>member
-48 DEMEYLGRKSR
+48 DEMEYLGRKSK
-59 SLNSQIEQQEKIIR
+59 SLNGQIEQQEKIIR

-78 VADSAQ
+78 VDDSAQ
-84 TYGEASS
+84 TYGEASA

-186 AYDGVKSLVD
+186 AYDAVTGLVE
-196 ETADYNRSMAF
+196 ETAEYNKTMAF
-207 LKINA
+207 LKTNA
-212 EQAGISFK
+212 DQAGISFQTVK
-220 SIEDMFVS
+220 KMAVD

-235 MDASIEG
+235 MDATIEG
-242 LSNLLQIGLNPSQLE
+242 LSNLLASGFEADELSIAVE
-257 RTVRLLSGIAIQ
+257 RLSGAIIQ
-269 IPDTMKFENLA
+269 IPDTLKFESLA
-280 ESLLETISTGEAT
+280 DGLQETIAT
-293 GQYAEYIDKLTKK
+293 RNAVGQYAEYLERM
-306 TGTDLETVNKALKN
+306 GLDLDTVNKALAN
-320 AKKVG
+320 AGKEG
-325 DDAVVTSALAFL
+325 QEAVESVALSFL
-337 EDGGALDAL
+337 SGHGAEEAL
-346 EKYKAEKEDLIKYFE
+346 EKYRAENEALVKYFE

-383 GIEMVAGFV
+383 GIEAMSVFV
-392 DKLTG
+392 DKLNEMVVSVIGTVEKLNTEDPVQNK
-397 LIVSAGEAI
+397 LIEWA
-406 DKQKEKTKELQE
+406 DKLSGVDTKETYSQTGKNMVSEIVDGAESE
-418 ENKEF
+418 EQNAETDMKTIGDNIGTYVNDGLNAQIDTVA
-423 EESLEAETK
+423 STAAAMYQAIEAE
-432 LYSTI
+432 
-437 EELKEAR
+437 
-444 KKAVEAGDTLEIE
+444 
-457 RLDAELLLY
+457 
-466 TESLNQKAQEYG
+466 LNKPITGPKVVMPGQGSA
-478 EGTEE
+478 T
-483 TFTEGFKDGLTE
+483 
-495 DTSDED
+495 
-501 VKSWWEK
+501 
-508 LFSQTMLDDTKSYG
+508 SYG
-522 SDIAKNIGDGIE
+522 GQGRLT
-534 SNAIYAVSKVNAMMA
+534 VNV
-549 DIQSALNRKITYPSI
+549 N
-564 GLPSQ
+564 
-569 TSTTSYASAGT
+569 SY
-580 SKTTIALDGKK
+580 IDGKK
-591 LGEATVDY
+591 LSKSTVETDSAAIG
-599 NNAALGQSLI
+599 NAI
-609 RAETY
+609 DRAITY
-614 G
+614 GP

>member
-84 TYGEASS
+84 TYGEASA

-105 ALSRLKKE
+105 SLSRLKKE

-186 AYDGVKSLVD
+186 AYDAVTGLVE
-196 ETADYNRSMAF
+196 ETSEYNRTMAF
-207 LKINA
+207 LKTNA
-212 EQAGISFK
+212 DQAGISFQTVK
-220 SIEDMFVS
+220 KMAVD

-235 MDASIEG
+235 MDATIEG
-242 LSNLLQIGLNPSQLE
+242 LSNLLASGFEADELSIAVE
-257 RTVRLLSGIAIQ
+257 RLSGAIIQ
-269 IPDTMKFENLA
+269 IPDTLKFESLA
-280 ESLLETISTGEAT
+280 DGLQETIAT
-293 GQYAEYIDKLTKK
+293 RNAVGQYAEYLERM
-306 TGTDLETVNKALKN
+306 GLDLETVNKALAN
-320 AKKVG
+320 AGKEG
-325 DDAVVTSALAFL
+325 QEAVESVALSFL
-337 EDGGALDAL
+337 SGHGAEEEL
-346 EKYKAEKEDLIKYFE
+346 EKYRAENEALVKYFE
-361 AQAKLTD
+361 AQAKLTE

-383 GIEMVAGFV
+383 GIEAMSVFV
-392 DKLTG
+392 DKLNEMVVSVIGTVDKLNEDDPVQNK
-397 LIVSAGEAI
+397 LIEWA
-406 DKQKEKTKELQE
+406 DKLSGVDTKETYSQTGKNMVSE
-418 ENKEF
+418 IVDGA
-423 EESLEAETK
+423 ESEGQNAETDMK
-432 LYSTI
+432 TIGDNIGTYVNDGLNAQIPTVASTSAAMYQAI
-437 EELKEAR
+437 
-444 KKAVEAGDTLEIE
+444 V
-457 RLDAELLLY
+457 AELNKPI
-466 TESLNQKAQEYG
+466 TGPKVIMPGHGSA
-478 EGTEE
+478 T
-483 TFTEGFKDGLTE
+483 
-495 DTSDED
+495 
-501 VKSWWEK
+501 
-508 LFSQTMLDDTKSYG
+508 SYG
-522 SDIAKNIGDGIE
+522 GQGSLT
-534 SNAIYAVSKVNAMMA
+534 VNV
-549 DIQSALNRKITYPSI
+549 N
-564 GLPSQ
+564 
-569 TSTTSYASAGT
+569 SY
-580 SKTTIALDGKK
+580 IDGKK
-591 LGEATVDY
+591 LSNSTVET
-599 NNAALGQSLI
+599 NSAAIGNAI
-609 RAETY
+609 DRAITY
-614 G
+614 GP

>member
-84 TYGEASS
+84 TYGEASA

-186 AYDGVKSLVD
+186 AYDAVTGLVE
-196 ETADYNRSMAF
+196 ETAEYNKTMAF
-207 LKINA
+207 LKTNA
-212 EQAGISFK
+212 DQAGISFQTVK
-220 SIEDMFVS
+220 KMAVD

-235 MDASIEG
+235 MDATIEG
-242 LSNLLQIGLNPSQLE
+242 LSNLLASGFEADELSIAVE
-257 RTVRLLSGIAIQ
+257 RLSGAIIQ
-269 IPDTMKFENLA
+269 IPDTLKFESLA
-280 ESLLETISTGEAT
+280 DGLQETIAT
-293 GQYAEYIDKLTKK
+293 RNAVGQYAEYLERM
-306 TGTDLETVNKALKN
+306 GLDLDTVNKALAN
-320 AKKVG
+320 AGKEG
-325 DDAVVTSALAFL
+325 QEAVESVALSFL
-337 EDGGALDAL
+337 SGHGAEEAL
-346 EKYKAEKEDLIKYFE
+346 EKYRAENEALVKYFE

-383 GIEMVAGFV
+383 GIEAMSVFV
-392 DKLTG
+392 DKLNEMVVSVIGTVEKLNTEDPVQNK
-397 LIVSAGEAI
+397 LIEWA
-406 DKQKEKTKELQE
+406 DKLSGVDTKETYSQTGKNMVSEIVDGAESE
-418 ENKEF
+418 EQNAETDMKTIGDNIGTYVNDGLKAQIDTVA
-423 EESLEAETK
+423 STAAAMYQAIEAE
-432 LYSTI
+432 
-437 EELKEAR
+437 
-444 KKAVEAGDTLEIE
+444 
-457 RLDAELLLY
+457 
-466 TESLNQKAQEYG
+466 LNKPITGPKVIMPGQGSA
-478 EGTEE
+478 T
-483 TFTEGFKDGLTE
+483 
-495 DTSDED
+495 
-501 VKSWWEK
+501 
-508 LFSQTMLDDTKSYG
+508 SYG
-522 SDIAKNIGDGIE
+522 GQGSLT
-534 SNAIYAVSKVNAMMA
+534 VNV
-549 DIQSALNRKITYPSI
+549 N
-564 GLPSQ
+564 
-569 TSTTSYASAGT
+569 SY
-580 SKTTIALDGKK
+580 IDGKK
-591 LGEATVDY
+591 LSKSTVETDSAAIG
-599 NNAALGQSLI
+599 NAI
-609 RAETY
+609 DRAITY
-614 G
+614 GP

>member
-48 DEMEYLGRKSR
+48 DEMEYLGRKSK
-59 SLNSQIEQQEKIIR
+59 SLNGQIEQQEKIIR

-84 TYGEASS
+84 TYGEASA

-113 HEQTDKRMEELG
+113 HEQTDNRMEELG

-207 LKINA
+207 LKTNA
-212 EQAGISFK
+212 EQAGISFQTVK
-220 SIEDMFVS
+220 KMAVD

-242 LSNLLQIGLNPSQLE
+242 LSNLLASGFEADELSTAVE
-257 RTVRLLSGIAIQ
+257 RLSGAIIQ
-269 IPDTMKFENLA
+269 IPDTLKFESLA
-280 ESLLETISTGEAT
+280 DGLQETIAT
-293 GQYAEYIDKLTKK
+293 RNAVGQYAEYLERM
-306 TGTDLETVNKALKN
+306 GLDLDTVNKSLAN
-320 AKKVG
+320 AGKKG
-325 DDAVVTSALAFL
+325 QEAVESVALAFL
-337 EDGGALDAL
+337 SGHGAEEAL
-346 EKYKAEKEDLIKYFE
+346 AKYRAEKEDLIKYFE

-392 DKLTG
+392 DKMTDMLIEAGKVVETWQAAAEKG
-397 LIVSAGEAI
+397 L
-406 DKQKEKTKELQE
+406 
-418 ENKEF
+418 
-423 EESLEAETK
+423 LETSKDVE
-432 LYSTI
+432 
-437 EELKEAR
+437 EAR
-444 KKAVEAGDTLEIE
+444 KNI
-457 RLDAELLLY
+457 
-466 TESLNQKAQEYG
+466 S
-478 EGTEE
+478 
-483 TFTEGFKDGLTE
+483 TE
-495 DTSDED
+495 DWSPGITTDGSEAKESGKTDAGEYNEG
-501 VKSWWEK
+501 VEEYFESTPIYIPSW
-508 LFSQTMLDDTKSYG
+508 DDINPGIETGAYDTGK
-522 SDIAKNIGDGIE
+522 DIAQNIGNGIE
-534 SNAIYAVSKVNAMMA
+534 DNAYYAIGKARAMMA

-564 GLPSQ
+564 GLPSP

>member
-48 DEMEYLGRKSR
+48 DEMQYLGRKSR
-59 SLNSQIEQQEKIIR
+59 SLNSQIEQQENIIR

-84 TYGEASS
+84 TYGEASA

-171 AVVDVAGTIGGAVKG
+171 AVVDVAGTIVGAMKG
-186 AYDGVKSLVD
+186 AYDAVTGLVE
-196 ETADYNRSMAF
+196 ETAEYNKTMAF
-207 LKINA
+207 LKTNA
-212 EQAGISFK
+212 DQAGISFQTVK
-220 SIEDMFVS
+220 KMAVD

-235 MDASIEG
+235 MDATIEG
-242 LSNLLQIGLNPSQLE
+242 LSNLLASGFEADELSIAVE
-257 RTVRLLSGIAIQ
+257 RLSGAIIQ
-269 IPDTMKFENLA
+269 IPDTLKFESLA
-280 ESLLETISTGEAT
+280 DGLQETIAT
-293 GQYAEYIDKLTKK
+293 RNAVGQYAEYLERM
-306 TGTDLETVNKALKN
+306 GLDLDTVNKALAN
-320 AKKVG
+320 AGKEG
-325 DDAVVTSALAFL
+325 QEAVESVALSFL
-337 EDGGALDAL
+337 SGHGAEEAL
-346 EKYKAEKEDLIKYFE
+346 EKYRAENEALVKYFE

-383 GIEMVAGFV
+383 GIEAMSVFV
-392 DKLTG
+392 DKLNEMVVSVIGTVEKLNTEDPVQNK
-397 LIVSAGEAI
+397 LIEWA
-406 DKQKEKTKELQE
+406 DKLSGVDTKETYSQTGKNMVSEIVDGAESE
-418 ENKEF
+418 EQNAETDMKTIGDNIGTYVNDGLNAQIDTVA
-423 EESLEAETK
+423 STAAAMYQAIEAE
-432 LYSTI
+432 
-437 EELKEAR
+437 
-444 KKAVEAGDTLEIE
+444 
-457 RLDAELLLY
+457 
-466 TESLNQKAQEYG
+466 LNKPITGPKVVMPGQGSA
-478 EGTEE
+478 T
-483 TFTEGFKDGLTE
+483 
-495 DTSDED
+495 
-501 VKSWWEK
+501 
-508 LFSQTMLDDTKSYG
+508 SYG
-522 SDIAKNIGDGIE
+522 GQGRLT
-534 SNAIYAVSKVNAMMA
+534 VNV
-549 DIQSALNRKITYPSI
+549 N
-564 GLPSQ
+564 
-569 TSTTSYASAGT
+569 SY
-580 SKTTIALDGKK
+580 IDGKK
-591 LGEATVDY
+591 LSKSTVETDSAAIG
-599 NNAALGQSLI
+599 NAI
-609 RAETY
+609 DRAITY
-614 G
+614 GP

>member
-48 DEMEYLGRKSR
+48 DEMQYLGRKSR

-84 TYGEASS
+84 TYGEASA

-186 AYDGVKSLVD
+186 AYDAVTGLVE
-196 ETADYNRSMAF
+196 ETAEYNKTMAF
-207 LKINA
+207 LKTNA
-212 EQAGISFK
+212 DQAGISFQTVK
-220 SIEDMFVS
+220 KMAVD

-235 MDASIEG
+235 MDATIEG
-242 LSNLLQIGLNPSQLE
+242 LSNLLASGFEADELSIAVE
-257 RTVRLLSGIAIQ
+257 RLSGAIIQ
-269 IPDTMKFENLA
+269 IPDTLKFESLA
-280 ESLLETISTGEAT
+280 DGLQETIAT
-293 GQYAEYIDKLTKK
+293 RNAVGQYAEYLERM
-306 TGTDLETVNKALKN
+306 GLDLDTVNKALAN
-320 AKKVG
+320 AGKEG
-325 DDAVVTSALAFL
+325 QEAVESVALSFL
-337 EDGGALDAL
+337 SGHGAEEAL
-346 EKYKAEKEDLIKYFE
+346 EKYRAENEALVKYFE

-383 GIEMVAGFV
+383 GIEAMSVFV
-392 DKLTG
+392 DKLNEMVVSVIGTVEKLNTEDPVQNK
-397 LIVSAGEAI
+397 LIEWA
-406 DKQKEKTKELQE
+406 DKLSGVDTKETYSQTGKNMVSEIVDGAESE
-418 ENKEF
+418 EQNAETDMKTIGDNIGTYVNDGLNAQIDTVA
-423 EESLEAETK
+423 STAAAMYQAIEAE
-432 LYSTI
+432 
-437 EELKEAR
+437 
-444 KKAVEAGDTLEIE
+444 
-457 RLDAELLLY
+457 
-466 TESLNQKAQEYG
+466 LNKPITGPKVVMPGQGSA
-478 EGTEE
+478 T
-483 TFTEGFKDGLTE
+483 
-495 DTSDED
+495 
-501 VKSWWEK
+501 
-508 LFSQTMLDDTKSYG
+508 SYG
-522 SDIAKNIGDGIE
+522 GQGRLT
-534 SNAIYAVSKVNAMMA
+534 VNV
-549 DIQSALNRKITYPSI
+549 N
-564 GLPSQ
+564 
-569 TSTTSYASAGT
+569 SY
-580 SKTTIALDGKK
+580 IDGKK
-591 LGEATVDY
+591 LSKSTVETDSAAIG
-599 NNAALGQSLI
+599 NAI
-609 RAETY
+609 DRAITY
-614 G
+614 GP

>member
-48 DEMEYLGRKSR
+48 DEMEYLGRKSK
-59 SLNSQIEQQEKIIR
+59 SLNGQIEQQEKIIR

-84 TYGEASS
+84 TYGEASA

-113 HEQTDKRMEELG
+113 HEQTDKRMDELG

-186 AYDGVKSLVD
+186 AYDAVTGLVE
-196 ETADYNRSMAF
+196 ETAEYNKTMAF
-207 LKINA
+207 LKTNA
-212 EQAGISFK
+212 DQAGISFQTVK
-220 SIEDMFVS
+220 KMAID

-235 MDASIEG
+235 MDATIEG
-242 LSNLLQIGLNPSQLE
+242 LSNLLASGFEADELSIAVE
-257 RTVRLLSGIAIQ
+257 RLSGAIIQ
-269 IPDTMKFENLA
+269 IPDTLKFESLA
-280 ESLLETISTGEAT
+280 DGLQETIAT
-293 GQYAEYIDKLTKK
+293 RNAVGQYAEYLERM
-306 TGTDLETVNKALKN
+306 GLDLDTVNKALAN
-320 AKKVG
+320 AGKEG
-325 DDAVVTSALAFL
+325 QEAVESVALSFL
-337 EDGGALDAL
+337 SGHGAEEAL
-346 EKYKAEKEDLIKYFE
+346 EKYRAENEALVKYFE

-383 GIEMVAGFV
+383 GIEAMSVFV
-392 DKLTG
+392 DKLNEMVVSVIGTVEKLNTEDPVQNK
-397 LIVSAGEAI
+397 LIEWA
-406 DKQKEKTKELQE
+406 DKLSGVDTKETYSQTGKNMVSEIVDGAESE
-418 ENKEF
+418 EQNAETDMKTIGDNIGTYVNDGLNAQIDTVA
-423 EESLEAETK
+423 STAAAMYQAIEAE
-432 LYSTI
+432 
-437 EELKEAR
+437 
-444 KKAVEAGDTLEIE
+444 
-457 RLDAELLLY
+457 
-466 TESLNQKAQEYG
+466 LNKPITGPKVIMPGQGSA
-478 EGTEE
+478 T
-483 TFTEGFKDGLTE
+483 
-495 DTSDED
+495 
-501 VKSWWEK
+501 
-508 LFSQTMLDDTKSYG
+508 SYG
-522 SDIAKNIGDGIE
+522 GQGSLT
-534 SNAIYAVSKVNAMMA
+534 VNV
-549 DIQSALNRKITYPSI
+549 N
-564 GLPSQ
+564 
-569 TSTTSYASAGT
+569 SY
-580 SKTTIALDGKK
+580 IDGKK
-591 LGEATVDY
+591 LSKSTVETDSAAIG
-599 NNAALGQSLI
+599 NAI
-609 RAETY
+609 DRAITY
-614 G
+614 GP

>member
-59 SLNSQIEQQEKIIR
+59 SLNGQIEQQEKIIR

-84 TYGEASS
+84 TYGDASA

-105 ALSRLKKE
+105 SLSRLKKE

-171 AVVDVAGTIGGAVKG
+171 AVVDVARPIVGAVKG
-186 AYDGVKSLVD
+186 AYDSVTGLVE
-196 ETADYNRSMAF
+196 ETAEYNRTMAF
-207 LKINA
+207 LKTNA
-212 EQAGISFK
+212 DQAGISFQTVK
-220 SIEDMFVS
+220 KMAVD

-235 MDASIEG
+235 MDATIEG
-242 LSNLLQIGLNPSQLE
+242 LSNLLASGFEADELSIAVE
-257 RTVRLLSGIAIQ
+257 RLSGAIIQ
-269 IPDTMKFENLA
+269 IPDTLKFESLA
-280 ESLLETISTGEAT
+280 DGLQETIAT
-293 GQYAEYIDKLTKK
+293 RNAVGQYAEYLERM
-306 TGTDLETVNKALKN
+306 GLDLDTVNKALAN
-320 AKKVG
+320 AGKEGKE
-325 DDAVVTSALAFL
+325 AVESVALSFLSGHGAEEALA
-337 EDGGALDAL
+337 
-346 EKYKAEKEDLIKYFE
+346 KYKAENAEIVKYFE

-383 GIEMVAGFV
+383 GIEMMTGFV
-392 DKLTG
+392 DKMTELISAAGKKVEEFNAEAEKSREAASAFDDAVDAETG
-397 LIVSAGEAI
+397 YYTKLDELNEKIREA
-406 DKQKEKTKELQE
+406 DKSGNT
-418 ENKEF
+418 
-423 EESLEAETK
+423 LEASR
-432 LYSTI
+432 LM
-437 EELKEAR
+437 EER
-444 KKAVEAGDTLEIE
+444 KKLIDEIASYVQE
-457 RLDAELLLY
+457 NDEKI
-466 TESLNQKAQEYG
+466 TESLTTGA
-478 EGTEE
+478 T
-483 TFTEGFKDGLTE
+483 DGLEE

-501 VKSWWEK
+501 VKSWWEN

-534 SNAIYAVSKVNAMMA
+534 SNAVYAVSKVNAMMA
-549 DIQSALNRKITYPSI
+549 SIQAALNRKITYPSI
-564 GLPSQ
+564 GLPSP
-569 TSTTSYASAGT
+569 TSTTSYARAGT

-591 LGEATVDY
+591 LGEATVAY
-599 NNAALGQSLI
+599 NSAAMGESLI

>member
-48 DEMEYLGRKSR
+48 DEMEYLGRKSK
-59 SLNSQIEQQEKIIR
+59 SLNGQIEQQEKIIR

-84 TYGEASS
+84 TYGEASA

-186 AYDGVKSLVD
+186 AYDAVTGLVE
-196 ETADYNRSMAF
+196 ETAEYNKTMAF
-207 LKINA
+207 LKTNA
-212 EQAGISFK
+212 DQAGISFQTVK
-220 SIEDMFVS
+220 KMAVD

-235 MDASIEG
+235 MDATIEG
-242 LSNLLQIGLNPSQLE
+242 LSNLLASGFEADELSIAVE
-257 RTVRLLSGIAIQ
+257 RLSGAIIQ
-269 IPDTMKFENLA
+269 IPDTLKFESLA
-280 ESLLETISTGEAT
+280 DGLQETIAT
-293 GQYAEYIDKLTKK
+293 RNAVGQYAEYLERM
-306 TGTDLETVNKALKN
+306 GLDLDTVNKALAN
-320 AKKVG
+320 AGKEG
-325 DDAVVTSALAFL
+325 QEAVESVALSFL
-337 EDGGALDAL
+337 SGHGAEEAL
-346 EKYKAEKEDLIKYFE
+346 EKYRAENEALVKYFE

-383 GIEMVAGFV
+383 GIEAMSVFV
-392 DKLTG
+392 DKLNEMVVSVIGTVEKLNTEDPVQNK
-397 LIVSAGEAI
+397 LIEWA
-406 DKQKEKTKELQE
+406 DKLSGVDTKETYSQTGKNMVSEIVDGAESE
-418 ENKEF
+418 EQNAETDMKTIGDNIGTYVNDGLKAQIDTVA
-423 EESLEAETK
+423 STAAAMYQAIEAE
-432 LYSTI
+432 
-437 EELKEAR
+437 
-444 KKAVEAGDTLEIE
+444 
-457 RLDAELLLY
+457 
-466 TESLNQKAQEYG
+466 LNKPITGPKVIMPGQGSA
-478 EGTEE
+478 T
-483 TFTEGFKDGLTE
+483 
-495 DTSDED
+495 
-501 VKSWWEK
+501 
-508 LFSQTMLDDTKSYG
+508 SYG
-522 SDIAKNIGDGIE
+522 GQGSLT
-534 SNAIYAVSKVNAMMA
+534 VNV
-549 DIQSALNRKITYPSI
+549 N
-564 GLPSQ
+564 
-569 TSTTSYASAGT
+569 SY
-580 SKTTIALDGKK
+580 IDGKK
-591 LGEATVDY
+591 LSNSTVETDSAAIG
-599 NNAALGQSLI
+599 NAI
-609 RAETY
+609 DRAITY
-614 G
+614 GP

>member
-48 DEMEYLGRKSR
+48 DEMEYLGRKSK
-59 SLNSQIEQQEKIIR
+59 SLNGQIEQQEKIIR

-84 TYGEASS
+84 TYGEASA

-186 AYDGVKSLVD
+186 AYDAVTGLVE
-196 ETADYNRSMAF
+196 ETSEYNRTMAF
-207 LKINA
+207 LKTNA
-212 EQAGISFK
+212 DQAGISFQTVK
-220 SIEDMFVS
+220 KMAVD

-235 MDASIEG
+235 MDATIEG
-242 LSNLLQIGLNPSQLE
+242 LSNLLASGFEADELSIAVE
-257 RTVRLLSGIAIQ
+257 RLSGAIIQ
-269 IPDTMKFENLA
+269 IPDTLKFESLA
-280 ESLLETISTGEAT
+280 DGLQETIAT
-293 GQYAEYIDKLTKK
+293 RNAVGQYAEYLERM
-306 TGTDLETVNKALKN
+306 GLDLETVNKALAN
-320 AKKVG
+320 AGKEG
-325 DDAVVTSALAFL
+325 QEAVESVALSFL
-337 EDGGALDAL
+337 SGHGAEEAL
-346 EKYKAEKEDLIKYFE
+346 EKYRAENEALVKYFE

-383 GIEMVAGFV
+383 GIEAMSVFV
-392 DKLTG
+392 DKLNEMVVSVIGTVEKLNTEDPVQNK
-397 LIVSAGEAI
+397 LIEWA
-406 DKQKEKTKELQE
+406 DKLSGVDTKETYSQTGKNMVSEIVDGAESE
-418 ENKEF
+418 EQNAETDMKTIGDNIGTYVNDGLNAQIDTVA
-423 EESLEAETK
+423 STAAAMYQAIEAE
-432 LYSTI
+432 
-437 EELKEAR
+437 
-444 KKAVEAGDTLEIE
+444 
-457 RLDAELLLY
+457 
-466 TESLNQKAQEYG
+466 LNKPITGPKVVMPGQGSA
-478 EGTEE
+478 T
-483 TFTEGFKDGLTE
+483 
-495 DTSDED
+495 
-501 VKSWWEK
+501 
-508 LFSQTMLDDTKSYG
+508 SYG
-522 SDIAKNIGDGIE
+522 GQGSLT
-534 SNAIYAVSKVNAMMA
+534 VNV
-549 DIQSALNRKITYPSI
+549 N
-564 GLPSQ
+564 
-569 TSTTSYASAGT
+569 SY
-580 SKTTIALDGKK
+580 IDGKK
-591 LGEATVDY
+591 LSKSTVETDSAAIG
-599 NNAALGQSLI
+599 NAI
-609 RAETY
+609 DRAITY
-614 G
+614 GP

>member
-48 DEMEYLGRKSR
+48 DEMQYLGRKSR

-84 TYGEASS
+84 TYGEASA

-105 ALSRLKKE
+105 SLSRLKKQ

-171 AVVDVAGTIGGAVKG
+171 AVVDVAGTIVGAVKG
-186 AYDGVKSLVD
+186 AYDAVTGLVE
-196 ETADYNRSMAF
+196 ETSEYNRTMAF
-207 LKINA
+207 LKTNA
-212 EQAGISFK
+212 DQAGISFQTVK
-220 SIEDMFVS
+220 KMAVD

-235 MDASIEG
+235 MDATIEG
-242 LSNLLQIGLNPSQLE
+242 LSNLLASGFEADELSIAVE
-257 RTVRLLSGIAIQ
+257 RLSGAIIQ
-269 IPDTMKFENLA
+269 IPDTLKFESLA
-280 ESLLETISTGEAT
+280 DGLQETIAT
-293 GQYAEYIDKLTKK
+293 RNAVGQYAEYLERM
-306 TGTDLETVNKALKN
+306 GLDLDTVNKALAN
-320 AKKVG
+320 AGKEG
-325 DDAVVTSALAFL
+325 QEAVESVALSFL
-337 EDGGALDAL
+337 SGHGAEEAL
-346 EKYKAEKEDLIKYFE
+346 EKYRAENEALVKYFE

-383 GIEMVAGFV
+383 GIEAMSVFV
-392 DKLTG
+392 DKLNEMVVSVIGTVDKLNEDDPVQNK
-397 LIVSAGEAI
+397 LIEWA
-406 DKQKEKTKELQE
+406 DKLSGVDTKETYSQTGKNMVSEIVDGAESE
-418 ENKEF
+418 EQNAETDMKTIGDNIGTYVNDGLNAQIDTVA
-423 EESLEAETK
+423 STAAAMYQAIEAE
-432 LYSTI
+432 
-437 EELKEAR
+437 
-444 KKAVEAGDTLEIE
+444 
-457 RLDAELLLY
+457 
-466 TESLNQKAQEYG
+466 LNKPITGPKVVMPGQGSA
-478 EGTEE
+478 T
-483 TFTEGFKDGLTE
+483 
-495 DTSDED
+495 
-501 VKSWWEK
+501 
-508 LFSQTMLDDTKSYG
+508 SYG
-522 SDIAKNIGDGIE
+522 GQGSLT
-534 SNAIYAVSKVNAMMA
+534 VNV
-549 DIQSALNRKITYPSI
+549 N
-564 GLPSQ
+564 
-569 TSTTSYASAGT
+569 SY
-580 SKTTIALDGKK
+580 IDGKK
-591 LGEATVDY
+591 LSKSTMETDSAAIG
-599 NNAALGQSLI
+599 NAI
-609 RAETY
+609 DRAITY
-614 G
+614 GP

>member
-59 SLNSQIEQQEKIIR
+59 SLNSQIEQQEQIIR

-84 TYGEASS
+84 TYGEASA

-105 ALSRLKKE
+105 SLSRLKKE

-171 AVVDVAGTIGGAVKG
+171 AVVDVARPIGGAVKG
-186 AYDGVKSLVD
+186 AYDAVTGLVE
-196 ETADYNRSMAF
+196 ETAEYNRTMAF
-207 LKINA
+207 LKTNA
-212 EQAGISFK
+212 DQAGISFQTVK
-220 SIEDMFVS
+220 KMAVD

-235 MDASIEG
+235 MDATIEG
-242 LSNLLQIGLNPSQLE
+242 LSNLLASGFEADELSIAVE
-257 RTVRLLSGIAIQ
+257 RLSGAIIQ
-269 IPDTMKFENLA
+269 IPDTLKFESLA
-280 ESLLETISTGEAT
+280 DGLQETIAT
-293 GQYAEYIDKLTKK
+293 RNAVGQYAEYLERM
-306 TGTDLETVNKALKN
+306 GLDLDTVNKALAN
-320 AKKVG
+320 AGKEG
-325 DDAVVTSALAFL
+325 QEAVESVALSFL
-337 EDGGALDAL
+337 SGHGAEEAL
-346 EKYKAEKEDLIKYFE
+346 EKYRAENEALVKYFE

-423 EESLEAETK
+423 EKSLESETK

-564 GLPSQ
+564 GLPSP

-591 LGEATVDY
+591 LGEATVAY
-599 NNAALGQSLI
+599 NNAAMGESLI

>member
-84 TYGEASS
+84 TYGEASA

-105 ALSRLKKE
+105 AMSRLKKE

-171 AVVDVAGTIGGAVKG
+171 AVVDVARPIGGAVKG
-186 AYDGVKSLVD
+186 AYDAVTGLVE
-196 ETADYNRSMAF
+196 ETAEYNKTMAF
-207 LKINA
+207 LKTNA
-212 EQAGISFK
+212 DQAGISFQTVK
-220 SIEDMFVS
+220 KMAVD

-235 MDASIEG
+235 MDATIEG
-242 LSNLLQIGLNPSQLE
+242 LSNLLASGFEADELSIAVE
-257 RTVRLLSGIAIQ
+257 RLSGAIIQ
-269 IPDTMKFENLA
+269 IPDTLKFESLA
-280 ESLLETISTGEAT
+280 DGLQETIAT
-293 GQYAEYIDKLTKK
+293 RNAVGQYAEYLERM
-306 TGTDLETVNKALKN
+306 GLDLDTVNKALAN
-320 AKKVG
+320 AGKEG
-325 DDAVVTSALAFL
+325 QEAVESVALSFL
-337 EDGGALDAL
+337 SGHGAEEAL
-346 EKYKAEKEDLIKYFE
+346 EKYRAENEALVKYFE

-534 SNAIYAVSKVNAMMA
+534 SNAVYAVSKANAMMA

-564 GLPSQ
+564 GLPSP

-591 LGEATVDY
+591 LGEATVAY
-599 NNAALGQSLI
+599 NNEALGQSLI
-609 RAETY
+609 RAEIY

>member
-59 SLNSQIEQQEKIIR
+59 SLNSQIEQQEQIIR

-84 TYGEASS
+84 TYGEASA

-105 ALSRLKKE
+105 SLSRLKKE

-171 AVVDVAGTIGGAVKG
+171 AVVDVAGTIGGALKG
-186 AYDGVKSLVD
+186 AYDAVTGLVE
-196 ETADYNRSMAF
+196 ETSEYNRTMAF
-207 LKINA
+207 LKTNA
-212 EQAGISFK
+212 DQAGISFQTVK
-220 SIEDMFVS
+220 KMAVD

-235 MDASIEG
+235 MDATIEG
-242 LSNLLQIGLNPSQLE
+242 LSNLLASGFEADELSIAVE
-257 RTVRLLSGIAIQ
+257 RLSGAIIQ
-269 IPDTMKFENLA
+269 IPDTLKFESLA
-280 ESLLETISTGEAT
+280 DGLQETIAT
-293 GQYAEYIDKLTKK
+293 RNAVGQYAEYLERM
-306 TGTDLETVNKALKN
+306 GLDLDTVNKALAN
-320 AKKVG
+320 AGKEG
-325 DDAVVTSALAFL
+325 QEAVESVALSFL
-337 EDGGALDAL
+337 SGHGAEEAL
-346 EKYKAEKEDLIKYFE
+346 EKYRAENEALVNYFE

-383 GIEMVAGFV
+383 GIEAMSVFV
-392 DKLTG
+392 DKLNSMVVSVIGTVEKLNTEDPVQNK
-397 LIVSAGEAI
+397 LIEWA
-406 DKQKEKTKELQE
+406 DKLSGVDTKETYSQTGKNMVSEIVDGAESE
-418 ENKEF
+418 EQNAETNMKTIGDNIGTYVNDGLNAQIDTVA
-423 EESLEAETK
+423 STAAAMYQAIEAE
-432 LYSTI
+432 
-437 EELKEAR
+437 
-444 KKAVEAGDTLEIE
+444 
-457 RLDAELLLY
+457 
-466 TESLNQKAQEYG
+466 LNKPITGPKVVMPGQGSA
-478 EGTEE
+478 T
-483 TFTEGFKDGLTE
+483 
-495 DTSDED
+495 
-501 VKSWWEK
+501 
-508 LFSQTMLDDTKSYG
+508 SYG
-522 SDIAKNIGDGIE
+522 GQGRLT
-534 SNAIYAVSKVNAMMA
+534 VNV
-549 DIQSALNRKITYPSI
+549 N
-564 GLPSQ
+564 
-569 TSTTSYASAGT
+569 SY
-580 SKTTIALDGKK
+580 IDGKK
-591 LGEATVDY
+591 LSKSTVETDSAAIG
-599 NNAALGQSLI
+599 NAI
-609 RAETY
+609 DRAITY
-614 G
+614 GP

>member
-48 DEMEYLGRKSR
+48 DEMEDLGRKSR

-84 TYGEASS
+84 TYGEASA

-105 ALSRLKKE
+105 SLSRLKKE

-150 DGMVN
+150 DSMVN
-155 KLDSDLGSIKA
+155 KLDSDIGSIKS

-171 AVVDVAGTIGGAVKG
+171 AVVDVAGTIGGALKG
-186 AYDGVKSLVD
+186 AYDGVKGLVD
-196 ETADYNRSMAF
+196 ETAEYNRSMSF
-207 LKINA
+207 LKTNA
-212 EQAGISFK
+212 DQAGISFQTVK
-220 SIEDMFVS
+220 KMALD

-242 LSNLLQIGLNPSQLE
+242 LSNLLASGFEEDELAIAVD
-257 RTVRLLSGIAIQ
+257 RLSGAIIQ
-269 IPDTMKFENLA
+269 IPDTLKFESLA
-280 ESLLETISTGEAT
+280 DGLQETIAT
-293 GQYAEYIDKLTKK
+293 RNAVGQYAEYLERM
-306 TGTDLETVNKALKN
+306 GLDLDTVNKAL
-320 AKKVG
+320 AKAGKEG
-325 DDAVVTSALAFL
+325 QEAVESVALSFLSGHGAEEALA
-337 EDGGALDAL
+337 
-346 EKYKAEKEDLIKYFE
+346 KYRAENEELVKYFE

-368 AQARL
+368 AQAKL

-383 GIEMVAGFV
+383 GIELVAGFV

-397 LIVSAGEAI
+397 LIVAAGEAI
-406 DKQKEKTKELQE
+406 DKQNEKTKELQE
-418 ENKEF
+418 QQKVF
-423 EESLEAETK
+423 EESLESETK

-437 EELKEAR
+437 DELKEAR

-478 EGTEE
+478 EGIEE
-483 TFTEGFKDGLTE
+483 TLTDGFTDSLKE
-495 DTSDED
+495 DTSEEET
-501 VKSWWEK
+501 KSWWEK
-508 LFSQTMLDDTKSYG
+508 LFSQTMLDDTKTYG

-534 SNAIYAVSKVNAMMA
+534 SNAYYAVGKVNAMMA
-549 DIQSALNRKITYPSI
+549 SIQAALNRKITYPTI
-564 GLPSQ
+564 RPSTN
-569 TSTTSYASAGT
+569 TSSAAYASAGT
-580 SKTTIALDGKK
+580 GKTTLSIDGKK
-591 LGEATVDY
+591 LGEATVAY

>member
-48 DEMEYLGRKSR
+48 DEMEYLGRKSK
-59 SLNSQIEQQEKIIR
+59 SLNGQIEQQEKIIR

-84 TYGEASS
+84 TYGEASA

-113 HEQTDKRMEELG
+113 HEQTAKRMEELG

-186 AYDGVKSLVD
+186 AYDAVTGLVE
-196 ETADYNRSMAF
+196 ETAEYNKTMAF
-207 LKINA
+207 LKTNA
-212 EQAGISFK
+212 DQAGISFQTVK
-220 SIEDMFVS
+220 KMAVD

-235 MDASIEG
+235 MDATIEG
-242 LSNLLQIGLNPSQLE
+242 LSNLLASGFEADELSIAVE
-257 RTVRLLSGIAIQ
+257 RLSGAIIQ
-269 IPDTMKFENLA
+269 IPDTLKFESLA
-280 ESLLETISTGEAT
+280 DGLQETIAT
-293 GQYAEYIDKLTKK
+293 RNAVGQYAEYLERM
-306 TGTDLETVNKALKN
+306 GLDLDTVNKALAN
-320 AKKVG
+320 AGKEG
-325 DDAVVTSALAFL
+325 QEAVESVALSFL
-337 EDGGALDAL
+337 SGHGAEEAL
-346 EKYKAEKEDLIKYFE
+346 EKYRAENEALVKYFE

-383 GIEMVAGFV
+383 GIEAMSVFV
-392 DKLTG
+392 DKLNEMVVSVIGTVEKLNTEDPVQNK
-397 LIVSAGEAI
+397 LIEWA
-406 DKQKEKTKELQE
+406 DKLSGVDTKETYSQTGKNMVSEIVDGAESE
-418 ENKEF
+418 EQNAETDMKTIGDNIGTYVNDGLNAQIDTVA
-423 EESLEAETK
+423 STAAAMYQAIEAE
-432 LYSTI
+432 
-437 EELKEAR
+437 
-444 KKAVEAGDTLEIE
+444 
-457 RLDAELLLY
+457 
-466 TESLNQKAQEYG
+466 LNKPITGPKVVMPGQGSA
-478 EGTEE
+478 T
-483 TFTEGFKDGLTE
+483 
-495 DTSDED
+495 
-501 VKSWWEK
+501 
-508 LFSQTMLDDTKSYG
+508 SYG
-522 SDIAKNIGDGIE
+522 GQGRLT
-534 SNAIYAVSKVNAMMA
+534 VNV
-549 DIQSALNRKITYPSI
+549 N
-564 GLPSQ
+564 
-569 TSTTSYASAGT
+569 SY
-580 SKTTIALDGKK
+580 IDGKK
-591 LGEATVDY
+591 LSKSTVETDSAAIG
-599 NNAALGQSLI
+599 NAI
-609 RAETY
+609 DRAITY
-614 G
+614 GP

>member
-84 TYGEASS
+84 TYGEASA

-105 ALSRLKKE
+105 SLSKLKKE

-150 DGMVN
+150 DSMVN
-155 KLDSDLGSIKA
+155 KLDSDIGSIKS

-171 AVVDVAGTIGGAVKG
+171 AVVDVAGTIGGALKG
-186 AYDGVKSLVD
+186 AYDGVKGLVD
-196 ETADYNRSMAF
+196 ETAEYNRSMSF
-207 LKINA
+207 LKTNA
-212 EQAGISFK
+212 DQAGISFQTVK
-220 SIEDMFVS
+220 KMALD

-242 LSNLLQIGLNPSQLE
+242 LSNLLASGFEEDELAIAVD
-257 RTVRLLSGIAIQ
+257 RLSGAIIQ
-269 IPDTMKFENLA
+269 IPDTLKFESLA
-280 ESLLETISTGEAT
+280 DGLQETIAT
-293 GQYAEYIDKLTKK
+293 RNAVGQYAEYLERM
-306 TGTDLETVNKALKN
+306 GLDLDTVNKAL
-320 AKKVG
+320 AKAGKEG
-325 DDAVVTSALAFL
+325 QEAVESVALSFLSGHGAEEALA
-337 EDGGALDAL
+337 
-346 EKYKAEKEDLIKYFE
+346 KYRAENEELVKYFE

-368 AQARL
+368 AQAKL

-383 GIEMVAGFV
+383 GIELVAGFV

-397 LIVSAGEAI
+397 LIVAAGEAI
-406 DKQKEKTKELQE
+406 DKQNEKTKELQE
-418 ENKEF
+418 QQKVF
-423 EESLEAETK
+423 EESLESETK

-437 EELKEAR
+437 DELKEAR

-478 EGTEE
+478 EGIEE
-483 TFTEGFKDGLTE
+483 TLTDGFTDSLKE
-495 DTSDED
+495 DTSEEET
-501 VKSWWEK
+501 KSWWEK
-508 LFSQTMLDDTKSYG
+508 LFSQTMLDDTKTYG

-534 SNAIYAVSKVNAMMA
+534 SNAYYAVGKVNAMMA
-549 DIQSALNRKITYPSI
+549 SIQAALNRKITYPTI
-564 GLPSQ
+564 RPSTN
-569 TSTTSYASAGT
+569 TSSAAYASAGT
-580 SKTTIALDGKK
+580 GKTTLSIDGKK
-591 LGEATVDY
+591 LGEATVAY